1 MRGPLVIVFLIFFA
15 LLALVNH
22 SRAQDSTMVMKYQG
36 QPVPSAMAPSMSA
49 FSQDVCGIPLSGAV
63 STVAIGLSGGTVY
76 TDTNCERI
84 KLAKTLND
92 LQLKVA
98 AVAIL
103 CGDDRVWDAMMMSGS
118 PCPIDGMIGDA
129 ARDQWIKQSPRKFE
143 KLYGYIPPLS
153 TAIAG
158 PPKPVDN
165 KPAE

>member
-1 MRGPLVIVFLIFFA
+1 MREILTIWVVLIA
-15 LLALVNH
+15 VLLAY
-22 SRAQDSTMVMKYQG
+22 SPSSKAQDSTMTMNYKG

-63 STVAIGLSGGTVY
+63 STVAIGVSGGTVY

-129 ARDQWIKQSPRKFE
+129 ARDAWIKQSPRKFE

-153 TAIAG
+153 TSKLVV
-158 PPKPVDN
+158 KPVD
-165 KPAE
+165 

>member
-1 MRGPLVIVFLIFFA
+1 MKKIIFLFI
-15 LLALVNH
+15 LCI
-22 SRAQDSTMVMKYQG
+22 SRVYAQDSTMVMKYQG
-36 QPVPSAMAPSMSA
+36 QPVPAAIAPSMSA

-63 STVAIGLSGGTVY
+63 STVAIGLSGGSVY

-129 ARDQWIKQSPRKFE
+129 AKDAWIKQSPRKFE
-143 KLYGYIPPLS
+143 KLYGFIPPLS
-153 TAIAG
+153 TS
-158 PPKPVDN
+158 PPKPVDS
-165 KPAE
+165 KPLDK

>member
-1 MRGPLVIVFLIFFA
+1 MREILTIWVVLIAVLFA
-15 LLALVNH
+15 Y
-22 SRAQDSTMVMKYQG
+22 SPSSKAQDSTMTMNYKG

-63 STVAIGLSGGTVY
+63 STVAIGVSGGTVY

-129 ARDQWIKQSPRKFE
+129 ARDAWIKQSPRKFE

-153 TAIAG
+153 TSK
-158 PPKPVDN
+158 PVVKPVD
-165 KPAE
+165 